1 MIKKLLLA
9 ITTILLLAQI
19 SVLAQINPA
28 SEEEKSLLHESE
40 IIDLMARLEQM
51 SPQQQKEKIDE
62 LWADDSGDKTPRS
75 DFLYCSGFA
84 YLDNYKAQACL
95 GRAFE
100 NGHGIVQDNMD
111 AYIWYTIALD
121 HPIDD
126 KAFKEKVQASQ
137 THIKQVLVS
146 VYPAPSDYELE
157 EAVKKQREKIE
168 QYRAELPDTK

>member
-1 MIKKLLLA
+1 MKK
-9 ITTILLLAQI
+9 TILILTLILVLAPI

-28 SEEEKSLLHESE
+28 SEDEKSLLHESE

-51 SPQQQKEKIDE
+51 PVQQQKEKIE
-62 LWADDSGDKTPRS
+62 QLWANDKGSKTPRS

-84 YLDNYKAQACL
+84 YLDHYKAQACL

-100 NGHGIVQDNMD
+100 NGRGIVQDNMD

-121 HPIDD
+121 HTIDD
-126 KAFKEKVQASQ
+126 AAFKEKLQARQ

-157 EAVKKQREKIE
+157 DAVKKQKEKIE
-168 QYRAELPDTK
+168 QYTAEIPNSRQ